1 MAGKSRNLL
10 GTYEIVYHPLTFE
23 FHIEKAIPFDFN
35 TAFSKLKKVQV
46 IDDNNVFVLGM
57 IFSFTADGLCHV
69 SISFFSN

>member
-57 IFSFTADGLCHV
+57 IFFLYC
-69 SISFFSN
+69 